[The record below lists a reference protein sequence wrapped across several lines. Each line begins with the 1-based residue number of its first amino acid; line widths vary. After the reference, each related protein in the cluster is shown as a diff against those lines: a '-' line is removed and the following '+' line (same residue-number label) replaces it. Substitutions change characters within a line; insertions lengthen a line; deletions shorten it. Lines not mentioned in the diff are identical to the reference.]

1 MRRTTTPRPWRY
13 WKQPSAAACA
23 NREDRAAMSKR
34 NKVFLGVGG
43 GVLLIVLV
51 MVSAS
56 AKRDKR
62 FETVG
67 RRDLVAAVTACGKI
81 QPKKKVDISADITG
95 RITRIAVRE
104 GDLVQKGQ
112 FLLQIDPTIYQAN
125 LQRAQAAMSSA
136 EAGAVQARASR
147 DQAQRAL
154 QRTKELREQNPNLIS
169 QEQLEQAQTA
179 SDISEAN
186 LTASQHLVE
195 QSRAGLQEARDQ
207 LAKTHLLAPMAG
219 RVTRLAVEEGEVA
232 VPGTFSRE
240 TGLLL
245 TISDL
250 SVIQTKV
257 QVDETD
263 VVRLHMGDSVDVTID
278 AFPDTT
284 FIGRVTKVSNSAI
297 LTAASA
303 AAGQSDRAVD
313 YEVEITLSNPPA
325 EVRPDLSATARI
337 ITDTRKQALAI
348 PIIALTVRENT
359 PISTEQRSGGRGT
372 AQAATPRPAA
382 ADTGKRGAANK
393 KETEGVF
400 LVHNGIATF
409 HPVKVG
415 IAGEEHFEVVEGV
428 HKGDTIV
435 AGPYQA
441 IRDLKERAR
450 VRPSKESSDTTARR
464 RS

>member
-1 MRRTTTPRPWRY
+1 
-13 WKQPSAAACA
+13 
-23 NREDRAAMSKR
+23 MSKR
-34 NKVFLGVGG
+34 NKVLLGAGG
-43 GVLLIVLV
+43 AVLLVVLV

-56 AKRDKR
+56 AKREKGVEVR
-62 FETVG
+62 FERVG
-67 RRDLVAAVTACGKI
+67 RRDLVAAVTASGKI

-95 RITRIAVRE
+95 RVTRIAVRE
-104 GDLVQKGQ
+104 GDYVQKGQ

-136 EAGAVQARASR
+136 EAGWVQARANR

-169 QEQLEQAQTA
+169 PEQLEQAQTA
-179 SDISEAN
+179 FEIAEAN
-186 LTASQHLVE
+186 STASEHMVE

-207 LAKTHLLAPMAG
+207 LAKTHLIAPMAG

-250 SVIQTKV
+250 SVIQVKV

-263 VVRLHMGDSVDVTID
+263 VVRVHLADSVEVTID

-284 FIGRVTKVSNSAI
+284 FMGRVTKISNSAI
-297 LTAASA
+297 LVAGASA
-303 AAGQSDRAVD
+303 APGTNTQAVD
-313 YEVEITLSNPPA
+313 YEVEITLTNPPA
-325 EVRPDLSATARI
+325 DVRPDLSATARI

-348 PIIALTVRENT
+348 PIIALTVRDNKPVTVERT
-359 PISTEQRSGGRGT
+359 G
-372 AQAATPRPAA
+372 AAAPPPRPAA
-382 ADTGKRGAANK
+382 AAGGDTKK
-393 KETEGVF
+393 KEAEGVF
-400 LVHNGIATF
+400 VVANGVATF
-409 HPVKVG
+409 RPVKVG
-415 IAGEEHFEVVEGV
+415 IAGEEHFEVIDGVREGE
-428 HKGDTIV
+428 TIV

-441 IRDLKERAR
+441 IRDLKEGAR
-450 VRPSKESSDTTARR
+450 VRSSRQAADSAGRRPS
-464 RS
+464 

>member
-1 MRRTTTPRPWRY
+1 
-13 WKQPSAAACA
+13 
-23 NREDRAAMSKR
+23 MSKR
-34 NKVFLGVGG
+34 NKVLLGG
-43 GVLLIVLV
+43 GIGVLV
-51 MVSAS
+51 VVLIMVSAS
-56 AKRDKR
+56 AKREKGVEVR

-67 RRDLVAAVTACGKI
+67 RRDLVAAVTASGKI

-125 LQRAQAAMSSA
+125 MQRANAAMSSA
-136 EAGAVQARASR
+136 EAQAVQARATR
-147 DQAQRAL
+147 DQSQRAL

-179 SDISEAN
+179 FDIAEAN
-186 LTASQHLVE
+186 LTAAQHLVE
-195 QSRAGLQEARDQ
+195 QSRAGLQESRDQ
-207 LAKTHLLAPMAG
+207 LAKTHLVAPMAG

-263 VVRLHMGDSVDVTID
+263 VVRLHLGDSVEVTID

-284 FIGRVTKVSNSAI
+284 FVGRVTKVSDSAI

-303 AAGQSDRAVD
+303 AAGQNDRAVD
-313 YEVEITLSNPPA
+313 YQVEITLANPPA

-337 ITDTRKQALAI
+337 VTDTRKEALAI

-359 PISTEQRSGGRGT
+359 PISTEQRPGRGT
-372 AQAATPRPAA
+372 AQAATPTPA
-382 ADTGKRGAANK
+382 D
-393 KETEGVF
+393 
-400 LVHNGIATF
+400 
-409 HPVKVG
+409 
-415 IAGEEHFEVVEGV
+415 
-428 HKGDTIV
+428 
-435 AGPYQA
+435 
-441 IRDLKERAR
+441 RDRKSTRLN
-450 VRPSKESSDTTARR
+450 SS
-464 RS
+464 